1 MPLLLLT
8 EIIHACTNGRCVPIN
23 TDVHVLSLTHTHT
36 LVHKGTNMSH
46 TSSSCSVPWHTHTNT
61 HTHTFAHTQAEALN
75 RDIQDHAIITR
86 QMNTWRQSSLR
97 RGAEQCGATEVMISR
112 TKRQTWESR
121 FRSQPPGHITPQAWP
136 WRTFWNTRDSLWL
149 SPVQIYSSAVGCLL
163 VRMNCMCARLC
174 ESVSRSK
181 ADVSSGEE
189 NPKNWLLY
197 HWGYLPILGIN
208 IFNSPS

>member
-1 MPLLLLT
+1 M
-8 EIIHACTNGRCVPIN
+8 CT
-23 TDVHVLSLTHTHT
+23 VLSQTPMSTHHHWHT
-36 LVHKGTNMSH
+36 LVHKSTHVSH
-46 TSSSCSVPWHTHTNT
+46 TCSVPWRTHAFT
-61 HTHTFAHTQAEALN
+61 HTQAESLN

-97 RGAEQCGATEVMISR
+97 RGAELSRATEVMISR
-112 TKRQTWESR
+112 TKRQTWENR
-121 FRSQPPGHITPQAWP
+121 FKSQPPGHMTPQAWP
-136 WRTFWNTRDSLWL
+136 WRTFRNTRDSLSL
-149 SPVQIYSSAVGCLL
+149 AANVPVYTSAVVRLL
-163 VRMNCMCARLC
+163 VRVYCMCAWLC